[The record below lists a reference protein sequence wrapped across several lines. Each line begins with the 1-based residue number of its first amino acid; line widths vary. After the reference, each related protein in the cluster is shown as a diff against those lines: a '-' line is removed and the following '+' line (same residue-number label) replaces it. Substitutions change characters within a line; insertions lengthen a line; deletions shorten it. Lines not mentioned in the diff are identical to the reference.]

1 MTYNLQALASVIIQ
15 DATKKK
21 KKVVSLIVTSP
32 GETSSHRKAF
42 FLAHLIM
49 GSVSLSP
56 LITQKTWLLYG
67 L

>member
-21 KKVVSLIVTSP
+21 VISLIVTSP

-56 LITQKTWLLYG
+56 LIMQKTWLLYG

>member
-15 DATKKK
+15 DATK

>member
-15 DATKKK
+15 DATTK